1 MRMTECKEKMFLL
14 RKRLNLTSFSSPVQM
29 RFSNKGRTGRVK
41 KKFLQKRMSQTVLR
55 FPKVPRPAIK
65 VKYLNMNA
73 NISHKNPQINVGR
86 LERQLNI
93 CIKQK

>member
-1 MRMTECKEKMFLL
+1 
-14 RKRLNLTSFSSPVQM
+14 
-29 RFSNKGRTGRVK
+29 
-41 KKFLQKRMSQTVLR
+41 MSQTVLR

-86 LERQLNI
+86 LERQLYASSRNKVHI
-93 CIKQK
+93 